1 MNRVIISIITA
12 VACAACTFAGD
23 GATNTTAGTTADQT
37 VKIDT
42 DKVFRHFLSAPL
54 VEKFAMSYMADFNR
68 SDAAKERNIRIVSY
82 KWHDD
87 GTATFR
93 FVPRTHTCNSKRG
106 DPVTPK
112 DHVTPR
118 EITVRFTASIV
129 TKVK

>member
-1 MNRVIISIITA
+1 MNRVIITIVTA

-23 GATNTTAGTTADQT
+23 GVTNTTAGTTADQT

-68 SDAAKERNIRIVSY
+68 SDAAKERNVRIVSY
-82 KWHDD
+82 KLNDD

-93 FVPRTHTCNSKRG
+93 FMPRKHTCNSKRG
-106 DPVTPK
+106 DPVTPV
-112 DHVTPR
+112 DHVKPR
-118 EITVRFTASIV
+118 DLTVRFTASIV